1 MFGFNGRLI
10 EALVF
15 VQSVELI
22 GDEREMRVE
31 LLICCVL
38 EERSRE
44 GDTVVETV
52 EISFQL
58 FALLGQSIEFLF
70 GLVFELLKEN
80 LFVLFDLLFGLSL
93 ELIGGGDDVISL
105 GEGRGLDVGF
115 HQVDEME
122 GCFDVLASILNSVDQ
137 DEGLISLFSPF
148 L

>member
-1 MFGFNGRLI
+1 MSDLDGKWL
-10 EALVF
+10 EEDLVF
-15 VQSVELI
+15 VDSVELI

-70 GLVFELLKEN
+70 GLVFELLKES
-80 LFVLFDLLFGLSL
+80 LFVLFDLSL
-93 ELIGGGDDVISL
+93 
-105 GEGRGLDVGF
+105 
-115 HQVDEME
+115 
-122 GCFDVLASILNSVDQ
+122 
-137 DEGLISLFSPF
+137 
-148 L
+148 